1 MNIKSKKIM
10 SMMIIA
16 VLVIIGAPHLS
27 QAGLQANK
35 GGSTLTHVKANDLF
49 IEIRKMETQYGTLGK
64 NAILDTTTYIDSV
77 ENGIDSHMIL
87 NTEYGTI
94 AILAK
99 SKYGQDSSSS
109 NDTTTGNES
118 GVFRLGGYGSGYST
132 VYENVAGIYTST
144 NEYTNIIGNAD
155 ARYYNKYDSE
165 ISKPGDA
172 MGIFTRWK
180 NYPSSSNP
188 ILRRGTWFDMC
199 NSEADEGR
207 GEFYI
212 AGTGSRNVGTRAVVV
227 CGTGL

>member
-1 MNIKSKKIM
+1 MKFRNNRLIWQRETELKILLSFIKVINIFRINLRGEKYMNIKSKKIM

-64 NAILDTTTYIDSV
+64 NAILDTTTYIDSI

-144 NEYTNIIGNAD
+144 KMSIRT
-155 ARYYNKYDSE
+155 
-165 ISKPGDA
+165 
-172 MGIFTRWK
+172 
-180 NYPSSSNP
+180 
-188 ILRRGTWFDMC
+188 L
-199 NSEADEGR
+199 
-207 GEFYI
+207 
-212 AGTGSRNVGTRAVVV
+212 
-227 CGTGL
+227 

>member
-1 MNIKSKKIM
+1 
-10 SMMIIA
+10 
-16 VLVIIGAPHLS
+16 
-27 QAGLQANK
+27 
-35 GGSTLTHVKANDLF
+35 
-49 IEIRKMETQYGTLGK
+49 
-64 NAILDTTTYIDSV
+64 
-77 ENGIDSHMIL
+77 MIL

>member
-1 MNIKSKKIM
+1 MNIKKQKIIM
-10 SMMIIA
+10 VIIA
-16 VLVIIGAPHLS
+16 ILSIIVMPNMS

-35 GGSTLTHVKANDLF
+35 GGTRLTNITSNNFF
-49 IEIRKMETQYGTLGK
+49 IAIRKMETQYGTLGK

-109 NDTTTGNES
+109 NDTTTGHES

>member
-87 NTEYGTI
+87 NTEFGTI
-94 AILAK
+94 GILAY
-99 SKYGQDSSSS
+99 SEYGNKPNSTDNS
-109 NDTTTGNES
+109 TTKNES
-118 GVFRLGGYGSGYST
+118 GVYNLINGYKAVSGIFS
-132 VYENVAGIYTST
+132 ST
-144 NEYTNIIGNAD
+144 NNYTNIIGNAD
-155 ARYYNKYDSE
+155 SRYYNKYAYSTS
-165 ISKPGDA
+165 IAGDG
-172 MGIFTRWK
+172 MGIFGQSAT
-180 NYPSSSNP
+180 YPTAQYPTFIRKGIFGADSDNWGGYGSGVGCGSSN
-188 ILRRGTWFDMC
+188 IST
-199 NSEADEGR
+199 
-207 GEFYI
+207 Y
-212 AGTGSRNVGTRAVVV
+212 AVVV
-227 CGTGL
+227 CGTDI

>member
-35 GGSTLTHVKANDLF
+35 GGTSLVDVTANVF
-49 IEIRKMETQYGTLGK
+49 FQEIRKMETQYGTLGK
-64 NAILDTTTYIDSV
+64 NAILDTVTYLDSTK
-77 ENGIDSHMIL
+77 NGIDSHMIL

-94 AILAK
+94 AILTK

-118 GVFRLGGYGSGYST
+118 GVFRLGGYGS

-144 NEYTNIIGNAD
+144 NEYTNIIGSAD

-180 NYPSSSNP
+180 HYPSSSRP

-199 NSEADEGR
+199 NSEVDEGKGR
-207 GEFYI
+207 FY
-212 AGTGSRNVGTRAVVV
+212 SDSYRYVGTRAVVV
-227 CGTGL
+227 CGTGI